1 MTDNK
6 NAVKNLAEVI
16 RERSEVI
23 AELIVACVSAT
34 KTFSYGVSDSKE
46 QEKDCAMVKQAV
58 PEEPAIEEEVEVVK
72 TKKKK
77 VSSTRKERE
86 EAEVL
91 PEEIT
96 EESLAEVSYNGLKK
110 LAKDLGVSASGDRET
125 LTANILASV
134 SEDEVEEE
142 EDSEE
147 EVTSSEE
154 EIEDA
159 EFSEEDED
167 EDEDEDNEEEEDS
180 LAEQI
185 EQATKDMTVE
195 ELADLL
201 VSYKLP
207 AKGKRQAL
215 IDAIIKGVEDGIIEF
230 NTGDDVDE
238 EEDEEEE
245 EIDDAETVE
254 EEVDDSPRGKAVQD
268 LKDSIE
274 AEFEEGSI
282 SRKDLITYINKRM
295 GTKNRMKTVDD
306 ADLLAKY
313 CELQATL
320 IDDEGD
326 LHEEKEPYVLNG
338 EYHCCGEAL
347 QKDEDGDLVCPICGT
362 CYDGEE

>member
-16 RERSEVI
+16 CERSEVI
-23 AELIVACVSAT
+23 AELIVACVSAV
-34 KTFSYGVSDSKE
+34 KTSSYVATDARDA
-46 QEKDCAMVKQAV
+46 KDEGCAMVKQAV
-58 PEEPAIEEEVEVVK
+58 DVSVEPVEVEEVK
-72 TKKKK
+72 PKKKK

-91 PEEIT
+91 PDEIT

-110 LAKDLGVSASGDRET
+110 LAKDLGISASGDRET

-134 SEDEVEEE
+134 SEEEE
-142 EDSEE
+142 EVEGSDED
-147 EVTSSEE
+147 TSSEE

-159 EFSEEDED
+159 EFSEDDED
-167 EDEDEDNEEEEDS
+167 EDSDEEEEES
-180 LAEQI
+180 LAEQV

-230 NTGDDVDE
+230 NTGDDVD
-238 EEDEEEE
+238 DEEEE
-245 EIDDAETVE
+245 EEETDEETTEEEVDE
-254 EEVDDSPRGKAVQD
+254 EEVDDSPRGKAVQE
-268 LKDSIE
+268 LTDSIE

-326 LHEEKEPYVLNG
+326 LHEEKEPYVLND
-338 EYHCCGEAL
+338 EYHCCGEVL
-347 QKDEDGDLVCPICGT
+347 EKDEDGDLVCPICGT

>member
-16 RERSEVI
+16 CERSEVI
-23 AELIVACVSAT
+23 AELIVACVSAV
-34 KTFSYGVSDSKE
+34 KTSSYVVTDASDTNKEGCDIANPVVSS
-46 QEKDCAMVKQAV
+46 
-58 PEEPAIEEEVEVVK
+58 EEVK
-72 TKKKK
+72 PKKKK

-142 EDSEE
+142 EDSDE

-159 EFSEEDED
+159 EFSEEE
-167 EDEDEDNEEEEDS
+167 EEDEDNEEEEDS

-238 EEDEEEE
+238 EEDEDDEEE
-245 EIDDAETVE
+245 TDEVTEEVEDE
-254 EEVDDSPRGKAVQD
+254 EEVDDSPRGKAVQN

>member
-16 RERSEVI
+16 CERSEVI
-23 AELIVACVSAT
+23 AELIVACVSAV
-34 KTFSYGVSDSKE
+34 KTSSYVVTDASDTNKE
-46 QEKDCAMVKQAV
+46 GCAMVKQAV
-58 PEEPAIEEEVEVVK
+58 PEEPATDEEVEEVK
-72 TKKKK
+72 PKKKK

-134 SEDEVEEE
+134 SEDEVEDE

-159 EFSEEDED
+159 EFSEEDNED
-167 EDEDEDNEEEEDS
+167 EEDS

-238 EEDEEEE
+238 EDEEEE

-254 EEVDDSPRGKAVQD
+254 EEEVDEEEVDDSPRGKAVQE

-326 LHEEKEPYVLNG
+326 LHEEKEPYVLND
-338 EYHCCGEAL
+338 EYHCCGEVL

>member
-16 RERSEVI
+16 CERSEVI
-23 AELIVACVSAT
+23 AELIVACVSAV
-34 KTFSYGVSDSKE
+34 KTSSYVVTDASDTNKEGCDIAKPVVSS
-46 QEKDCAMVKQAV
+46 
-58 PEEPAIEEEVEVVK
+58 EEVK
-72 TKKKK
+72 PKKKK

-134 SEDEVEEE
+134 SEDE
-142 EDSEE
+142 EE
-147 EVTSSEE
+147 EVSSSEE

-159 EFSEEDED
+159 EFSEEE
-167 EDEDEDNEEEEDS
+167 EDEDNEEEEDS

-230 NTGDDVDE
+230 NTGDDVDDDE

-254 EEVDDSPRGKAVQD
+254 EEVDEEEVDDSPRGKAVQE

-320 IDDEGD
+320 IDDDGD
-326 LHEEKEPYVLNG
+326 LHEEKEPYVLND
-338 EYHCCGEAL
+338 EYHCCGEVL
-347 QKDEDGDLVCPICGT
+347 QKDEEGDLVCPICGT

>member
-16 RERSEVI
+16 CERSEVI
-23 AELIVACVSAT
+23 AELIVACVSAV
-34 KTFSYGVSDSKE
+34 KTSSYVVMDASDTNKEGCDIANPVVSS
-46 QEKDCAMVKQAV
+46 
-58 PEEPAIEEEVEVVK
+58 EEVK
-72 TKKKK
+72 PKKKK

-142 EDSEE
+142 EDSDE

-159 EFSEEDED
+159 EFSEEE
-167 EDEDEDNEEEEDS
+167 EDEDNEEEEDS

-254 EEVDDSPRGKAVQD
+254 EEVDEEEVDDSPRGKAVQE

-326 LHEEKEPYVLNG
+326 LHEEKEPYVLND
-338 EYHCCGEAL
+338 EYHCCGEVL
-347 QKDEDGDLVCPICGT
+347 QKDEEGDLVCPICGT

>member
-16 RERSEVI
+16 CERSEVI
-23 AELIVACVSAT
+23 AELIVACVSAV
-34 KTFSYGVSDSKE
+34 KTSSYVVTDASDTNKEGCDIANPVVSS
-46 QEKDCAMVKQAV
+46 
-58 PEEPAIEEEVEVVK
+58 EEVK
-72 TKKKK
+72 PKKKK

-134 SEDEVEEE
+134 SEDEVEEDE
-142 EDSEE
+142 EE
-147 EVTSSEE
+147 EVSSSEE

-159 EFSEEDED
+159 EFSE
-167 EDEDEDNEEEEDS
+167 EDEDNEEEEDS

-238 EEDEEEE
+238 EDEEEE

-254 EEVDDSPRGKAVQD
+254 EEEVDEEEVDDSPRGKAVQE

-326 LHEEKEPYVLNG
+326 LHEEKEPYVLND
-338 EYHCCGEAL
+338 EYHCCGEVL

>member
-16 RERSEVI
+16 CERSEVI
-23 AELIVACVSAT
+23 AELIVACVSAV
-34 KTFSYGVSDSKE
+34 KTSSYVVTDASDTNKEGCDIANPVVSS
-46 QEKDCAMVKQAV
+46 
-58 PEEPAIEEEVEVVK
+58 EEVK
-72 TKKKK
+72 PKKKK

-142 EDSEE
+142 EDSDE

-159 EFSEEDED
+159 EFSEEED
-167 EDEDEDNEEEEDS
+167 EEEEDS

-238 EEDEEEE
+238 DEEEE

-254 EEVDDSPRGKAVQD
+254 EEVDEEEVDDSPRGKAVQE

-326 LHEEKEPYVLNG
+326 LHEEKEPYVLND
-338 EYHCCGEAL
+338 EYHCCGEVL

>member
-16 RERSEVI
+16 CERSEVI
-23 AELIVACVSAT
+23 AELIVACVSAV
-34 KTFSYGVSDSKE
+34 KTSSYVVMDASDTNKEGCDIANPVVSS
-46 QEKDCAMVKQAV
+46 
-58 PEEPAIEEEVEVVK
+58 EEVK
-72 TKKKK
+72 PKKKK

-134 SEDEVEEE
+134 SGDEVEEDE

-167 EDEDEDNEEEEDS
+167 NEDEEEEDS

-245 EIDDAETVE
+245 EIEDTETVEEEVDE
-254 EEVDDSPRGKAVQD
+254 EEVDDSPRGKAVQE

-326 LHEEKEPYVLNG
+326 LHEEKEPYVLND
-338 EYHCCGEAL
+338 EYHCCGEVL

-362 CYDGEE
+362 CYDGE

>member
-238 EEDEEEE
+238 EE
-245 EIDDAETVE
+245 
-254 EEVDDSPRGKAVQD
+254 VDDSPRGKAVQD

>member
-16 RERSEVI
+16 CERSEVI
-23 AELIVACVSAT
+23 AELIVACVSAV
-34 KTFSYGVSDSKE
+34 KTSSYVVTDASDTNKE
-46 QEKDCAMVKQAV
+46 GCAMVKQAV
-58 PEEPAIEEEVEVVK
+58 PEEPATDEEVEEVK
-72 TKKKK
+72 PKKKK

-134 SEDEVEEE
+134 SEDEVEDE

-159 EFSEEDED
+159 EFSEED
-167 EDEDEDNEEEEDS
+167 EEEEDS

-238 EEDEEEE
+238 EEDEDDEEETDDEVTEDVEDEE
-245 EIDDAETVE
+245 EI
-254 EEVDDSPRGKAVQD
+254 DDSPRGKAVQD

>member
-16 RERSEVI
+16 CERSEVI
-23 AELIVACVSAT
+23 AELIVACVSAV
-34 KTFSYGVSDSKE
+34 KTSSYVVTDASDTNKEGCDIAKPVVSS
-46 QEKDCAMVKQAV
+46 
-58 PEEPAIEEEVEVVK
+58 EEVK
-72 TKKKK
+72 PKKKK

-125 LTANILASV
+125 LTANLLASV

-142 EDSEE
+142 EDSDE

-159 EFSEEDED
+159 EFSEEED
-167 EDEDEDNEEEEDS
+167 EEEEDS

-238 EEDEEEE
+238 DEEEE

-254 EEVDDSPRGKAVQD
+254 EEVDEEEVDDSPRGKAVQE

-326 LHEEKEPYVLNG
+326 LHEEKEPYVLND
-338 EYHCCGEAL
+338 EYHCCGEVL

>member
-16 RERSEVI
+16 CERSEVI
-23 AELIVACVSAT
+23 AELIVACVTAT

-46 QEKDCAMVKQAV
+46 QEKDCTRVKQAV
-58 PEEPAIEEEVEVVK
+58 PEEPVTEEEVEEVK
-72 TKKKK
+72 PKKKK

-91 PEEIT
+91 PDEIT

-110 LAKDLGVSASGDRET
+110 LAKDLGISASGDRET

-134 SEDEVEEE
+134 SDEEE
-142 EDSEE
+142 EVEGSDED
-147 EVTSSEE
+147 TSSEE

-159 EFSEEDED
+159 EFSEDD
-167 EDEDEDNEEEEDS
+167 EEEEES
-180 LAEQI
+180 LAEQV

-230 NTGDDVDE
+230 NTGDDVD
-238 EEDEEEE
+238 DEEEE
-245 EIDDAETVE
+245 EEETDEETTEEEVDE
-254 EEVDDSPRGKAVQD
+254 EEVDDSPRGKAVQE
-268 LKDSIE
+268 LTDSIE

-326 LHEEKEPYVLNG
+326 LHEEKEPYVLND
-338 EYHCCGEAL
+338 EYHCCGEVL
-347 QKDEDGDLVCPICGT
+347 EKDEDGDLVCPICGT

>member
-16 RERSEVI
+16 CERSEVI
-23 AELIVACVSAT
+23 AELIVACVSAV
-34 KTFSYGVSDSKE
+34 KTSSYVVTDASDTNKEGCDIAKPVVSS
-46 QEKDCAMVKQAV
+46 
-58 PEEPAIEEEVEVVK
+58 EEVK
-72 TKKKK
+72 PKKKK

-142 EDSEE
+142 EDSDE

-159 EFSEEDED
+159 EFSEEE
-167 EDEDEDNEEEEDS
+167 EDEDNEEEEDS

-254 EEVDDSPRGKAVQD
+254 EEVDEEEVDDSPRGKAVQE

-326 LHEEKEPYVLNG
+326 LHEEKEPYVLND
-338 EYHCCGEAL
+338 EYHCCGEVL

>member
-16 RERSEVI
+16 CERSEVI
-23 AELIVACVSAT
+23 AELIVACVSAV
-34 KTFSYGVSDSKE
+34 KTSSYVVTDASDTNKE
-46 QEKDCAMVKQAV
+46 GCAMVKQAV
-58 PEEPAIEEEVEVVK
+58 PEEPATDEEVEEVK
-72 TKKKK
+72 PKKKK

-134 SEDEVEEE
+134 SEDEVEEDE
-142 EDSEE
+142 EDSDE

-154 EIEDA
+154 EIDDA
-159 EFSEEDED
+159 EFSEED
-167 EDEDEDNEEEEDS
+167 EEEEDS

-238 EEDEEEE
+238 EDEEEE

-254 EEVDDSPRGKAVQD
+254 EEEVDEEEVDDSPRGKAVQE

-326 LHEEKEPYVLNG
+326 LHEEKEPYVLND
-338 EYHCCGEAL
+338 EYHCCGEVL

>member
-16 RERSEVI
+16 CERSEVI
-23 AELIVACVSAT
+23 AELIVACVTAVKTSSYVAT
-34 KTFSYGVSDSKE
+34 DASDTNNE
-46 QEKDCAMVKQAV
+46 GCAMVKQAV
-58 PEEPAIEEEVEVVK
+58 PVVSSEEVK
-72 TKKKK
+72 PKKKK

-134 SEDEVEEE
+134 SGDEVEEDE

-147 EVTSSEE
+147 EVTSNEE

-167 EDEDEDNEEEEDS
+167 NEDEEEEDS

-201 VSYKLP
+201 VSYELP

-238 EEDEEEE
+238 EEE

-254 EEVDDSPRGKAVQD
+254 EEVDEEEVDDSPRGKAVQE

-326 LHEEKEPYVLNG
+326 LHEEKEPYVLND
-338 EYHCCGEAL
+338 EYHCCGEVL

-362 CYDGEE
+362 CYDGE

>member
-16 RERSEVI
+16 CERSEVI
-23 AELIVACVSAT
+23 AELIVACVSAV
-34 KTFSYGVSDSKE
+34 KTSSYVAMDAGE
-46 QEKDCAMVKQAV
+46 EDCDKIKQAV
-58 PEEPAIEEEVEVVK
+58 PEEPVKEVK

-110 LAKDLGVSASGDRET
+110 LAKDLGISASGDRET

-134 SEDEVEEE
+134 SEEEEEVE

-147 EVTSSEE
+147 EVTSDSEE

-159 EFSEEDED
+159 DFSEDD
-167 EDEDEDNEEEEDS
+167 EEEDS
-180 LAEQI
+180 LAEQV

-230 NTGDDVDE
+230 NTGDEVDD
-238 EEDEEEE
+238 EDEEEE
-245 EIDDAETVE
+245 ADEETTEEEVDE
-254 EEVDDSPRGKAVQD
+254 EEVDDSPRGKAVQE
-268 LKDSIE
+268 LTDSIE

-295 GTKNRMKTVDD
+295 GTKNRMKTTKD
-306 ADLLAKY
+306 AELLAKY

-347 QKDEDGDLVCPICGT
+347 QKDEDDDLVCPICGT
-362 CYDGEE
+362 CYDGE

>member
-16 RERSEVI
+16 CERSEVI
-23 AELIVACVSAT
+23 AELIVACVSAV
-34 KTFSYGVSDSKE
+34 KTSSYVVMDASDTNKEGCDIANPVVSS
-46 QEKDCAMVKQAV
+46 
-58 PEEPAIEEEVEVVK
+58 EEVK
-72 TKKKK
+72 PKKKK

-142 EDSEE
+142 EDSDE

-159 EFSEEDED
+159 EFSEEE
-167 EDEDEDNEEEEDS
+167 EDEDNEEEEDS

-238 EEDEEEE
+238 EEDEDDEEE
-245 EIDDAETVE
+245 TDEVTEEVEDE
-254 EEVDDSPRGKAVQD
+254 EEVDDSPRGKAVQE

-326 LHEEKEPYVLNG
+326 LHEEKEPYVLND
-338 EYHCCGEAL
+338 EYHCCGEVL

>member
-46 QEKDCAMVKQAV
+46 QEKDCARVKQAV

-159 EFSEEDED
+159 EFSEEE
-167 EDEDEDNEEEEDS
+167 EDEDNEEEEDS

-185 EQATKDMTVE
+185 EQATEDMTVE

-238 EEDEEEE
+238 EEDEDDEEE
-245 EIDDAETVE
+245 TDEVTEEVDDE

>member
-16 RERSEVI
+16 CERSEVI
-23 AELIVACVSAT
+23 AELIVACVDAV
-34 KTFSYGVSDSKE
+34 KTSSYVVTDASDTNKEGCDIANPVVSS
-46 QEKDCAMVKQAV
+46 
-58 PEEPAIEEEVEVVK
+58 EEVK
-72 TKKKK
+72 PKKKK

-134 SEDEVEEE
+134 SEDEVEEDE
-142 EDSEE
+142 ED
-147 EVTSSEE
+147 SEE

-159 EFSEEDED
+159 EFSEDE
-167 EDEDEDNEEEEDS
+167 EDEDNEEEEDS

-245 EIDDAETVE
+245 EIDDAETSEEEVDE
-254 EEVDDSPRGKAVQD
+254 EEVDDSPRGKAVQE

-326 LHEEKEPYVLNG
+326 LHEEKEPYVLND
-338 EYHCCGEAL
+338 EYHCCGEVL
-347 QKDEDGDLVCPICGT
+347 QKDEEGDLVCPICGT

>member
-16 RERSEVI
+16 CERSEVI
-23 AELIVACVSAT
+23 AELIVACVTAVKTSSYVAT
-34 KTFSYGVSDSKE
+34 DASDTNNE
-46 QEKDCAMVKQAV
+46 GCAMVKQAV
-58 PEEPAIEEEVEVVK
+58 PEEPATEEEVEEEVK
-72 TKKKK
+72 PKKKK

-134 SEDEVEEE
+134 SEDEDADE

-159 EFSEEDED
+159 EFSEED
-167 EDEDEDNEEEEDS
+167 EEEEDS

-238 EEDEEEE
+238 EDEEEE

-254 EEVDDSPRGKAVQD
+254 EEEVDEEEVDDSPRGKAVQE

-326 LHEEKEPYVLNG
+326 LHEEKEPYVLND
-338 EYHCCGEAL
+338 EYHCCGEVL

>member
-23 AELIVACVSAT
+23 AELIVACVTAT

-46 QEKDCAMVKQAV
+46 QEKDCARVKQAVV
-58 PEEPAIEEEVEVVK
+58 PEEPATEEEVEEVK
-72 TKKKK
+72 PKKKK

-142 EDSEE
+142 DSDE

-167 EDEDEDNEEEEDS
+167 NEEEEEDS

-230 NTGDDVDE
+230 NTGDEEDEDDEDE
-238 EEDEEEE
+238 EED
-245 EIDDAETVE
+245 IDDAETVE
-254 EEVDDSPRGKAVQD
+254 EEVDEDEVDDSPRGKAVQD

>member
-16 RERSEVI
+16 CERSEVI
-23 AELIVACVSAT
+23 AELIVACVSAV
-34 KTFSYGVSDSKE
+34 KTSSYVVMDASDTNKEGCDIANPVVSS
-46 QEKDCAMVKQAV
+46 
-58 PEEPAIEEEVEVVK
+58 EEVK
-72 TKKKK
+72 PKK

-91 PEEIT
+91 PEDIT

-134 SEDEVEEE
+134 SEDEVEEDE

-147 EVTSSEE
+147 EVTSNEE

-167 EDEDEDNEEEEDS
+167 NEDEEEEDS

-238 EEDEEEE
+238 EDEEEE
-245 EIDDAETVE
+245 EIEDAETVEEEVDE
-254 EEVDDSPRGKAVQD
+254 EEVDDSPRGKAVQE

-326 LHEEKEPYVLNG
+326 LHEEKEPYVLND
-338 EYHCCGEAL
+338 EYHCCGEVL

>member
-16 RERSEVI
+16 CERSEVI
-23 AELIVACVSAT
+23 AELIVACVSAV
-34 KTFSYGVSDSKE
+34 KTSSYVVTDASDTSKE
-46 QEKDCAMVKQAV
+46 GCDIANLVV
-58 PEEPAIEEEVEVVK
+58 SSEEVK
-72 TKKKK
+72 PKKKK

-142 EDSEE
+142 EDSDE

-159 EFSEEDED
+159 EFSEEE
-167 EDEDEDNEEEEDS
+167 EDEDNEEEKDS

-254 EEVDDSPRGKAVQD
+254 EEVDEEVDDSPRGKAVQD

>member
-16 RERSEVI
+16 CERSEVI
-23 AELIVACVSAT
+23 AELIVACVSAV
-34 KTFSYGVSDSKE
+34 KTSSYVVMDASDTNKEGCDIANPVVSS
-46 QEKDCAMVKQAV
+46 
-58 PEEPAIEEEVEVVK
+58 EEVK
-72 TKKKK
+72 PKKKK

-134 SEDEVEEE
+134 SEDEVEDE
-142 EDSEE
+142 EDSDE

-159 EFSEEDED
+159 EFSEEEEEDED
-167 EDEDEDNEEEEDS
+167 EDEDEDEEEEDS

-238 EEDEEEE
+238 EEE

-254 EEVDDSPRGKAVQD
+254 EEVDEEEVDDSPRGKAVQE

-320 IDDEGD
+320 IDDDGD
-326 LHEEKEPYVLNG
+326 LHEEKEPYVLND
-338 EYHCCGEAL
+338 EYHCCGEVL
-347 QKDEDGDLVCPICGT
+347 QKDEEGDLVCPICGT

>member
-16 RERSEVI
+16 CERSEVI
-23 AELIVACVSAT
+23 AELIVACVSAV
-34 KTFSYGVSDSKE
+34 KTSSYVVTDASDTNKE
-46 QEKDCAMVKQAV
+46 GCAMVKQAV
-58 PEEPAIEEEVEVVK
+58 PEEPATDEEVEEVK
-72 TKKKK
+72 PKKKK

-134 SEDEVEEE
+134 SEDEVEDE
-142 EDSEE
+142 EDSDE

-159 EFSEEDED
+159 EFSEED
-167 EDEDEDNEEEEDS
+167 EEEEDS

-238 EEDEEEE
+238 EDEEEE

-254 EEVDDSPRGKAVQD
+254 EEEVDEEEVDDSPRGKAVQE

-326 LHEEKEPYVLNG
+326 LHEEKEPYVLND
-338 EYHCCGEAL
+338 EYHCCGEVL